1 MAVDPQM
8 QGVLDRIAKAGLPQF
23 HTVSA
28 DEARRL
34 YRESR
39 AAFSPPAPEVEEV
52 RDAVA
57 DGPGGPIPLR
67 LYRGLG
73 TEAGALL
80 PALVFFHGG
89 GWTIGDLDTH
99 DVVCRTL
106 ANKARCAVVAVDYRM
121 GPEHKFPAAVEDCIA
136 ATRWVA
142 AQAAA
147 IGVDAARIA
156 VGGDSAGGNL
166 AAVVAIALRDAGGPP
181 LVFQALVYPATDQRM
196 DSESHSRLSDGYL
209 LTRNNMLWFRGNY
222 LEPGQY
228 EDWRASPIRAVDL
241 ARLPPAH
248 IITAGYDPL
257 LDEGRAFS
265 DGLVAAGVPVLYECF
280 EGMTHGFLTMGGVV
294 AAANH
299 ALYRLA
305 QSLAQAFKQKQ
316 VK

>member
-1 MAVDPQM
+1 MAIDPQM
-8 QGVLDRIAKAGLPQF
+8 RGVLARIATAALPAF
-23 HTVSA
+23 CTVSA

-39 AAFSPPAPEVEEV
+39 AAFSPAAPEVGAV
-52 RDAVA
+52 RDLAA
-57 DGPGGPIPLR
+57 SGPAGSIPLR

-80 PALVFFHGG
+80 PVLVFFHGG

-142 AQAAA
+142 SQSAAL
-147 IGVDAARIA
+147 GVDAARVA

-196 DSESHSRLSDGYL
+196 DSDSHARLSEGYL
-209 LTRNNMLWFRGNY
+209 LTRDNLVWFRGNY
-222 LEPGQY
+222 LAPGQY
-228 EDWRASPIRAVDL
+228 DDWRASPLRASDFT
-241 ARLPPAH
+241 RLPPAH

-257 LDEGRAFS
+257 LDEGKAFS
-265 DGLVAAGVPVLYECF
+265 DRLVAAGVPVLYECF
-280 EGMTHGFLTMGGVV
+280 EGMTHGFITMGGVV

-299 ALYRLA
+299 ALYRLG
-305 QSLAQAFKQKQ
+305 QSLAQAFKQESA
-316 VK
+316 

>member
-8 QGVLDRIAKAGLPQF
+8 QRVLQRIAAAALPPF
-23 HTVSA
+23 CTLA
-28 DEARRL
+28 AAEARRL

-39 AAFSPPAPEVEEV
+39 AALSPPVPEAAEV
-52 RDAVA
+52 RDLAA
-57 DGPGGPIPLR
+57 SGPAGPIPLR

-80 PALVFFHGG
+80 PALVYFHGG

-99 DVVCRTL
+99 DIVCRTL
-106 ANKARCAVVAVDYRM
+106 ANRARCTVFAVDYRM
-121 GPEHKFPAAVEDCIA
+121 GPEHKFPAAVEDCVA

-142 AQAAA
+142 GQGAAL
-147 IGVDAARIA
+147 GVDAARIA

-166 AAVVAIALRDAGGPP
+166 AAVVAITLRDAGGPP
-181 LVFQALVYPATDQRM
+181 LAFQALVYPATDQRM
-196 DSESHSRLSDGYL
+196 DTASHARLSEGYL
-209 LTRNNMLWFRGNY
+209 LTRDNMLWFRSNY
-222 LEPGQY
+222 LSPADY
-228 EDWRASPIRAVDL
+228 DDWRASPIRAADL

-257 LDEGRAFS
+257 LDEGRAYS
-265 DGLVAAGVPVLYECF
+265 DRLVAAGVPVLYECF

-299 ALYRLA
+299 ALYRIG
-305 QSLAQAFKQKQ
+305 QSLAQAFRP
-316 VK
+316 

>member
-8 QGVLDRIAKAGLPQF
+8 QGVLDRIAKAALPAF
-23 HTVSA
+23 YTVSA

-39 AAFSPPAPEVEEV
+39 AAFSPAVPEVAEA
-52 RDAVA
+52 RDLALS
-57 DGPGGPIPLR
+57 GPGGPIPLR

-80 PALVFFHGG
+80 PVLVFFHGG

-99 DVVCRTL
+99 DIVCRTL

-121 GPEHKFPAAVEDCIA
+121 GPEHKFPAAVDDCIA

-142 AQAAA
+142 AQSAA
-147 IGVDAARIA
+147 IGVDASRIA

-166 AAVVAIALRDAGGPP
+166 AAVTAIALRDAGGPP

-196 DSESHSRLSDGYL
+196 DSDSHARLAEGYL

-228 EDWRASPIRAVDL
+228 DDWRASPLRAADL
-241 ARLPPAH
+241 GRLPPAH

-265 DGLVAAGVPVLYECF
+265 DRLVAAGVPVLYECF
-280 EGMTHGFLTMGGVV
+280 EGMTHGFLTLGGVV
-294 AAANH
+294 AGANH

-305 QSLAQAFKQKQ
+305 QSLSQAFKQKP
-316 VK
+316 V